1 MLSPAQKKIITEMFV
16 SYNPLYLGVF
26 GSYARNEENKNS
38 DLDILFDSSQPLN
51 LLDIIGIEQDL
62 SDKLAIKVDLVTL
75 QSVPHQ
81 LMPYIQKDLINLL

>member
-1 MLSPAQKKIITEMFV
+1 
-16 SYNPLYLGVF
+16 
-26 GSYARNEENKNS
+26 
-38 DLDILFDSSQPLN
+38 LFDSSQPLN